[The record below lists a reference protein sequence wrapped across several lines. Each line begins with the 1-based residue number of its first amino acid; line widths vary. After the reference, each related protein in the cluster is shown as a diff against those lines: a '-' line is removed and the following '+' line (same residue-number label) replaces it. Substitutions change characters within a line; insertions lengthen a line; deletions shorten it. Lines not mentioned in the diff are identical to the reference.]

1 MPETIKTAVPT
12 FVENCTHIVAAHEL
26 RNAFPLTLVE
36 RKHRCVVYPGALS
49 DIGGGYASNEQGRS
63 NGLARVAIVQM
74 LDEARAAGLKMMSLG
89 NSKVE
94 KALKTIKLLLTFEA
108 RTQQGKGYKPATGLH
123 NTASQHLF
131 SNYVH
136 DSFEHF
142 SATGGTLQTDL
153 SDADYYKPR
162 TLLAPTK

>member
-1 MPETIKTAVPT
+1 
-12 FVENCTHIVAAHEL
+12 
-26 RNAFPLTLVE
+26 
-36 RKHRCVVYPGALS
+36 
-49 DIGGGYASNEQGRS
+49 
-63 NGLARVAIVQM
+63 
-74 LDEARAAGLKMMSLG
+74 MMSLAEMESKDEWNKQYKPSFGMHGEAEKSLKAYLSEVKPAGAIESQINTHMNEYWQWLDSGQAITDVKRKLEQWRG

-94 KALKTIKLLLTFEA
+94 KALKPIKLLLTFEA
-108 RTQQGKGYKPATGLH
+108 RTQQGKGYKPAIGLQ